1 MHSTQKVT
9 DVKKRSTRQGD
20 PVDAEDL
27 IRRLNA
33 YLAEQEVK
41 ASRSWDLRIRRPLAR
56 RGQVKCGQKSPSTS
70 ENIKATTMAGS
81 NTSMMN
87 LISQPILRYQ
97 RHTENKTCE
106 LKRNS
111 DYQNSLESTTH
122 QSAQSRMRYRRN
134 KYQLKDPKSYQG
146 HDEDS
151 DENFYSPKRIF
162 HIHTRHGHKSR
173 LGWKSGQ
180 TSSEATTEDS
190 RNSNEMC
197 RQDTDNQIW
206 LTQEQNPH
214 RIRKTT
220 SHLGKKWDWA
230 FVSPSKRISRDYS
243 LDKTSVETTEI
254 LPSEVGSRSK
264 QKIRSSLMALF
275 RRNSS
280 N

>member
-1 MHSTQKVT
+1 MHSAQKPT
-9 DVKKRSTRQGD
+9 EVKKRSIRQSD

-33 YLAEQEVK
+33 YLAEQEAK
-41 ASRSWDLRIRRPLAR
+41 ATKSWDLRIRRPLGR
-56 RGQVKCGQKSPSTS
+56 RGQDKGGQKSSSTS
-70 ENIKATTMAGS
+70 DGIKTNTMAG
-81 NTSMMN
+81 NNPDMVN
-87 LISQPILRYQ
+87 LTSQPIMRNQ
-97 RHTENKTCE
+97 RHLENKTCD

-111 DYQNSLESTTH
+111 ENITH
-122 QSAQSRMRYRRN
+122 QSTQSRMRHIRN
-134 KYQLKDPKSYQG
+134 QYLIRNHKSYKG

-151 DENFYSPKRIF
+151 DENFYSPKRVL
-162 HIHTRHGHKSR
+162 HIHTRLSFKSR
-173 LGWKSGQ
+173 RGWKSGQ

-197 RQDTDNQIW
+197 RQDIDNPIW
-206 LTQEQNPH
+206 LAQEQNSH

-230 FVSPSKRISRDYS
+230 FVTPSKMTSRDYS

-254 LPSEVGSRSK
+254 LPSEAVARSR
-264 QKIRSSLMALF
+264 QKIRNSFMALF

-280 N
+280 I